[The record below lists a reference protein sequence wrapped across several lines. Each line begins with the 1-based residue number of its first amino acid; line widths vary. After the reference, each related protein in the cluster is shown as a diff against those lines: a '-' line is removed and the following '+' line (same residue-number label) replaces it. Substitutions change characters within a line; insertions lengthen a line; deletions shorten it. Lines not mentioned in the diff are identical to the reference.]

1 MMDNRVPSS
10 AKLFLVLV
18 LFSPTME
25 KILWASAFEWGST
38 NTTNAAILE
47 MPPKLAQNS
56 HLWKK
61 EPRAPITQMLCFYDF
76 N

>member
-10 AKLFLVLV
+10 DKLFLVLV

-25 KILWASAFEWGST
+25 KTLSASAFEWGST
-38 NTTNAAILE
+38 NTNAAILA
-47 MPPKLAQNS
+47 MPPKLSQNS

-61 EPRAPITQMLCFYDF
+61 EPRDPITQMLCFYDF